1 MKAICRS
8 KVSRSVSWQQRGSE
22 RLRQALHHL
31 QRLLAVDRPPEA
43 LALIPIRAAQ
53 PPVARQRHQRT
64 GRD

>member
-31 QRLLAVDRPPEA
+31 QRLLAVDRPPGA

>member
-1 MKAICRS
+1 MKVLFRS
-8 KVSRSVSWQQRGSE
+8 RDSRSVRWQQRGIE
-22 RLRQALHHL
+22 RLRQALRYL

-53 PPVARQRHQRT
+53 PHVARQRHQRT